1 MAFRFPAPS
10 LRSVLGILGLLAI
23 TALQPVAAQTP
34 ATGPMKSRML
44 QLTIVTL
51 RPDMVRA
58 YIDYQKSDVIPALQ
72 KGGVAWRDSWRTAAF
87 GDLFQ
92 VANVTEITGFEQY
105 DAPAPV
111 RKALGDE
118 GYAAYQAKVGSMVS
132 SVKTYAI
139 RTRPDLSYVADPAY
153 QPKMA
158 ILTTVDVP
166 ADKLAEFEAFIKNDW
181 IPALKTG
188 GGKYYVVSQVV
199 YGGSTTQ
206 YHTLV
211 GVDNFAEIGKGHPVM
226 RALGEEGVVKL
237 MARTGS
243 FTRHIERT
251 VIRLDPDLSF
261 AVKASSEMK

>member
-10 LRSVLGILGLLAI
+10 IRSVLGVLGVLAI

-34 ATGPMKSRML
+34 ATGPMKARLL

-72 KGGVAWRDSWRTAAF
+72 KGGVTWRDSWRTATF
-87 GDLFQ
+87 GDLYQ
-92 VANVTEITGFEQY
+92 VAHVTDITGLEQY

-118 GYAAYQAKVGSMVS
+118 GYAAYQAKVGGMVS
-132 SVKTYAI
+132 SVKISAI

-158 ILTTVDVP
+158 ILTTVDVA

-181 IPALKTG
+181 VPALKTG
-188 GGKYYVVSQVV
+188 GGKYYLVSQVV

-211 GVDNFAEIGKGHPVM
+211 GVDTFADIGKGHPVT

-237 MARTGS
+237 MARTGN